1 MSKRILARRGKKK
14 KTTARVVFVELFTK
28 GEYILCLRLTSKLVD
43 LRQGYANSFT
53 HSVNE
58 VESSTASAKKKKTT
72 ARVVFFFLVEVWRF
86 ELQASSTRNWR
97 ATNCAT
103 PRRIL
108 NYKLV
113 QTSRAARFPSENI
126 VVLSQSIALLYFS
139 LFSFFLAKNCP
150 PDTF

>member
-103 PRRIL
+103 PRYLIERHYSLDLILLLCYDPKVWPTFSAYYYIKTERICQEL
-108 NYKLV
+108 EVKKLK
-113 QTSRAARFPSENI
+113 R
-126 VVLSQSIALLYFS
+126 
-139 LFSFFLAKNCP
+139 
-150 PDTF
+150 